1 MIAEIVWTGKRGAT
15 GSVILIL
22 GIIMIRMKAEFLF
35 VVVGYLI

>member
-22 GIIMIRMKAEFLF
+22 GIIMIRMKAELI
-35 VVVGYLI
+35 YLWWWDT